1 VLAVTT
7 NGGDG
12 SRFMALGIAAAL
24 VAILVLLPFMIVVGF
39 YSFANVQALITGS
52 DLSAQTLNI
61 PVFLIGLVGTVVVFI
76 LLLFGVVSLIGRSLS
91 PRRRE
96 EEGELFVELSEA

>member
-1 VLAVTT
+1 MTT

-24 VAILVLLPFMIVVGF
+24 VAILVLLPFMVVVGF

-52 DLSAQTLNI
+52 DLSAQTLSI
-61 PVFLIGLVGTVVVFI
+61 PVFLIVLVGTVVLFI
-76 LLLFGVVSLIGRSLS
+76 LLLFGVVSLIGRSFS

-96 EEGELFVELSEA
+96 EQGDPFAEVPEA